1 MSHVH
6 TLVQLCADR
15 YIIQTQH
22 YTFYFMTSSFM
33 SFNTILQVDGFR
45 FDIMGHML
53 LRTLNKMRAALDGLT
68 PEEHGVDGK

>member
-1 MSHVH
+1 
-6 TLVQLCADR
+6 
-15 YIIQTQH
+15 
-22 YTFYFMTSSFM
+22 MTSSFM